1 MYGCYRIVAFILF
14 FVSIGIGGYF
24 ADDLGLGNDIGYI
37 IGFVI
42 GLILYFVI
50 TRGFQSLNEAT
61 KRQPK
66 PYTDVVGN
74 NRIRSAPSYRE
85 TDTGQKVGCEEH
97 SFGTLDSKE
106 CPFCAETIKAKAIVC
121 RYCGRDL
128 PKAESEEVSQKV
140 VEYYKAIQ
148 GILTEHV
155 IETGTTGET
164 LNRLML
170 VDSSEARMKEQR
182 TYNDRLEAAK
192 RRLQKVKDLNP
203 PNEILAI
210 HQTYIKAFTF
220 GVEARREE
228 SRGNHFKASA
238 AYQIS
243 SDELSKTVKMW
254 EELGV
259 T

>member
-1 MYGCYRIVAFILF
+1 MGKIFGFLFILGGIIFGSYLSDWGLGDDVGYTVGFIVGLVAFFIF
-14 FVSIGIGGYF
+14 MPWFRKTTKTDRVSREIAVLDKYRTERK
-24 ADDLGLGNDIGYI
+24 AS
-37 IGFVI
+37 
-42 GLILYFVI
+42 
-50 TRGFQSLNEAT
+50 RE
-61 KRQPK
+61 K
-66 PYTDVVGN
+66 PQQQD
-74 NRIRSAPSYRE
+74 RPSS
-85 TDTGQKVGCEEH
+85 TDT
-97 SFGTLDSKE
+97 KE

-164 LNRLML
+164 LNSLML
-170 VDSSEARMKEQR
+170 VDSSEARMKEER
-182 TYNDRLEAAK
+182 IYNDRLEAAK
-192 RRLQKVKDLNP
+192 HRLQKVKDLNP

-210 HQTYIKAFTF
+210 HQAYLKAFTV